1 MSARKAIWYSVSI
14 AYFSSALNYYYFGR
28 LSHCPTRSDN
38 LNSSHISEWYL
49 LTGKIFVLFFY
60 PSTPFESVACFRSC
74 AKIAPKSNFINVRR
88 MSCTAIKAILTC
100 YTCINF
106 RVSALNHCLSALNKF
121 VDMYQDLPASLEI
134 FAPVKEHLQ
143 RYVMQS
149 QFKNQKIFIR
159 DSHMIF
165 VSL

>member
-1 MSARKAIWYSVSI
+1 MSH
-14 AYFSSALNYYYFGR
+14 N
-28 LSHCPTRSDN
+28 
-38 LNSSHISEWYL
+38 SEWYL

-74 AKIAPKSNFINVRR
+74 AKIAPKSNSINVRR
-88 MSCTAIKAILTC
+88 MTCTAIKPMLTC

-121 VDMYQDLPASLEI
+121 VDMYQDLPASVEI

-143 RYVMQS
+143 RCVMHC
-149 QFKNQKIFIR
+149 QFKNQKFLSEI
-159 DSHMIF
+159 HT
-165 VSL
+165 

>member
-1 MSARKAIWYSVSI
+1 MSI
-14 AYFSSALNYYYFGR
+14 AFFSSAGNYYLGR

-38 LNSSHISEWYL
+38 LNSSHNSEWYL

-60 PSTPFESVACFRSC
+60 PSTPFESVACFGSC
-74 AKIAPKSNFINVRR
+74 AKIAPKSNSINVRR
-88 MSCTAIKAILTC
+88 MSCTAIKPMLTC

-121 VDMYQDLPASLEI
+121 VDMYQDLPASVEI

-143 RYVMQS
+143 RCVMHC
-149 QFKNQKIFIR
+149 QFKNQKFFIR

-165 VSL
+165 FSL

>member
-14 AYFSSALNYYYFGR
+14 AYFSSAPNYYLGR

-38 LNSSHISEWYL
+38 LNSSHNSEWYL

-74 AKIAPKSNFINVRR
+74 AKIAPKSNSINVRR
-88 MSCTAIKAILTC
+88 VSCTAIKPMLTC

-134 FAPVKEHLQ
+134 FAPVKEHMQ

-149 QFKNQKIFIR
+149 QFKNQKIVIR
-159 DSHMIF
+159 DWHMIF